1 MIKGAKT
8 IGQYKILKWVQETFE
23 YGCVAVKFTGDSTA
37 IITDTAGYKMNISYS
52 PADGVTTGEMQRM
65 SEEIR

>member
-8 IGQYKILKWVQETFE
+8 IGQYKILKWIQKTFD
-23 YGCVAVKFTGDSTA
+23 YGCVAVKFTGDNTA
-37 IITDTAGYKMNISYS
+37 TITDTAGFCMNISYS
-52 PADGVTTGEMQRM
+52 PEAGITTGEMQRM